1 MRNHLSF
8 LASSLSPARL
18 MVALLMAAAPMGA
31 LSGCSSAAPSAST
44 ASAASAASPPS
55 HGMHK
60 DFSDAQAFSKAFD
73 DPERDAWQRPAEVIE
88 LLQLAPGD
96 VVADVGTG
104 TGYFV
109 GWLSRAVGPTGKV
122 LALDI
127 EPKMI
132 EFVTQRAQQQKL
144 SNVEPRQVAADDPGL
159 APGSVARV
167 LIVDTWHHIDD
178 RAHYAAKLLSALAP
192 GGQIWIVDFTPDADI
207 GPPAR
212 YRVPAEQAVS
222 ELQAGGLHA
231 EIVQGE
237 TLPKQYIVRASRP

>member
-1 MRNHLSF
+1 
-8 LASSLSPARL
+8 
-18 MVALLMAAAPMGA
+18 
-31 LSGCSSAAPSAST
+31 
-44 ASAASAASPPS
+44 
-55 HGMHK
+55 MHK

-88 LLQLAPGD
+88 LMQLAPGS

-122 LALDI
+122 LALDV

-132 EFVTQRAQQQKL
+132 EFVAQRAEQQRL
-144 SNVEPRQVAADDPGL
+144 SNVEPRLVAADDPGL
-159 APGSVARV
+159 APGSIARV

-178 RAHYAAKLLSALAP
+178 RAHYAAKLLAGLAP
-192 GGQIWIVDFTPDADI
+192 GGEIWIVDFTPEADI
-207 GPPAR
+207 GPPAH
-212 YRVPAEQAVS
+212 YRVPAEVAVS
-222 ELQAGGLHA
+222 ELQAAGLRA

-237 TLPKQYIVRASRP
+237 TLPQQYVVRAARP